1 MGGRLEDR
9 REEKGREKGG
19 REKSKRERKAGVGGR
34 EGRVYIISPFYSVL
48 HNIWVYFFLERE

>member
-19 REKSKRERKAGVGGR
+19 RERSKRERKAGVGGR
-34 EGRVYIISPFYSVL
+34 DGRVYIVSESATRDMQKL
-48 HNIWVYFFLERE
+48 CW